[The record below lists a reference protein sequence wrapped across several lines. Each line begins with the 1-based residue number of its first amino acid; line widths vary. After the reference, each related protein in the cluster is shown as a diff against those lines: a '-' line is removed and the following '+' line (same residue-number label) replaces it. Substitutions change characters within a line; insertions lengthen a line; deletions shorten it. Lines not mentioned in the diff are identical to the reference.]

1 MNFFQQGIPLG
12 RWFGITVV
20 IHWTFLLYA
29 GYQILGSNDIPFSIL
44 WIVLLF
50 GTVLTHEFGHA
61 LSSIAVGGDAQ
72 HIVLWP
78 LGGIAF
84 VQPPSKAWAWLVT
97 TVGGPA
103 VNAVLWPAFWAIY
116 TYWAAPSLDMES
128 SAVHEWLV
136 TACWVMMT
144 INKYLLLFNLIPAF
158 PMDGGRILQ
167 EVLWMIVGYGRS
179 LMVAGMIG
187 TVAGVGFVT
196 LGLGLWDIVIPVVD
210 FPLGQKGAVNV
221 ILAVIGL
228 MCAMQSFAI
237 YRQSQEIASWRK
249 N

>member
-20 IHWTFLLYA
+20 IHWLFLIFAAFQLFNSPNVPYSA
-29 GYQILGSNDIPFSIL
+29 L
-44 WIVLLF
+44 WITLLF
-50 GTVLTHEFGHA
+50 ATVLTHEFGHA
-61 LSSIAVGGDAQ
+61 LSCKAVGGEAL

-84 VQPPSKAWAWLVT
+84 VQPPPKAWAWLVT
-97 TVGGPA
+97 TVCGPL
-103 VNAVLWPAFWAIY
+103 VNAILWPLFWLLC
-116 TYWAAPSLDMES
+116 TYWADPRYYADPTELNR
-128 SAVHEWLV
+128 
-136 TACWVMMT
+136 WVFNICDAMVE
-144 INKYLLLFNLIPAF
+144 INRALLLFNLIPAY

-167 EVLWMIVGYGRS
+167 EALWMIVGYGRS
-179 LMVAGMIG
+179 LMVAGMVG
-187 TVAGVGFVT
+187 TVAGVGFVV
-196 LGLGLWDIVIPVVD
+196 LGLGLAEIRIPLVN
-210 FPLGQKGAVNV
+210 FPLGVKGHVDT

-237 YRQSQEIASWRK
+237 YQRSQEVARSRK